1 MLNRPKRLT
10 YIPSGDIYYQLSDF
24 YRAIE
29 NYSAALKLDDKQSKA
44 YFGRGMT
51 YGRMGLVNEGRADLD
66 VYIARH
72 PTDSVAYTKRGV
84 RNIWRGNLPDA
95 QRDLIRAIELDPNNA
110 EAHDDLG
117 VVYAKHNRLSIATEH
132 FLTAIRLDPSYH
144 SIDIDKA
151 TTATPEYQ
159 PASMA

>member
-51 YGRMGLVNEGRADLD
+51 YGRMGLINEGRADLD

-84 RNIWRGNLPDA
+84 RNIWRGNLPAA

-110 EAHDDLG
+110 EARDDLG
-117 VVYAKHNRLSIATEH
+117 VVYAKHNRLSIAAEAL
-132 FLTAIRLDPSYH
+132 FNRDPTGSELSQYR
-144 SIDIDKA
+144 
-151 TTATPEYQ
+151 YR
-159 PASMA
+159 